1 MMSQDVRNLIKKMV
15 IKKIMLNSTSKGKLE
30 MGDGDTYQ
38 LYETVHQNWVSQLIN
53 EVVES

>member
-1 MMSQDVRNLIKKMV
+1 MMMMMSQDVRNL